1 MCDNERLCAM
11 EPCLQL
17 KGSFPRTG
25 VNPSTTVL
33 LDQCLT
39 YGDTRAPS
47 SDWKLWNYKKEGAN
61 EKGNIKRQ

>member
-11 EPCLQL
+11 EPCFTIERIFSSDGL
-17 KGSFPRTG
+17 
-25 VNPSTTVL
+25 NPSTTVL
-33 LDQCLT
+33 LGQCLT

-47 SDWKLWNYKKEGAN
+47 SDWKLWNYEKEGAN

>member
-11 EPCLQL
+11 ELCFTIERIFSSDGSTLQPL
-17 KGSFPRTG
+17 YYY
-25 VNPSTTVL
+25 
-33 LDQCLT
+33 CLT

>member
-17 KGSFPRTG
+17 KGSLSSDG

-33 LDQCLT
+33 LGQCLT
-39 YGDTRAPS
+39 YGDTRAPR
-47 SDWKLWNYKKEGAN
+47 SDWKLWNYEKEGAN

>member
-17 KGSFPRTG
+17 KESFPRTG
-25 VNPSTTVL
+25 STLQPL
-33 LDQCLT
+33 LLGQCLT

-47 SDWKLWNYKKEGAN
+47 SDWKLWNYEKEGAN